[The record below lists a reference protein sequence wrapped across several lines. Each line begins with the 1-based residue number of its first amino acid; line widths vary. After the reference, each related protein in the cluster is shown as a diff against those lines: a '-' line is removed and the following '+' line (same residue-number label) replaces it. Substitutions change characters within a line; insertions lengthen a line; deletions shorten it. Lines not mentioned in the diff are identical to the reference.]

1 MISKK
6 ALLLTLSFK
15 KEREKNASRR
25 RTSNA
30 KRRSVSARKISEESR
45 GRSCSV
51 LYSLCRTKLMVT
63 MKRQRKVL
71 PLRCRLRLLQQL
83 LTNQWKKTRKKM
95 VTDRNESV
103 AGHKKRKLLQP
114 RPLTVVDLEAA
125 APHPIP
131 ISPETKDVILKRRR
145 ATIDV
150 REVLLPKTVVQA
162 REIQGDE
169 EIVLALLLHLVHHL
183 LSIDFSSLINY
194 KFQFKKNEKINHE
207 ASFGSNF
214 DSLPLIGQGLLR

>member
-25 RTSNA
+25 RTLNA
-30 KRRSVSARKISEESR
+30 KRRSVSARKINEESR
-45 GRSCSV
+45 GRNCSAH
-51 LYSLCRTKLMVT
+51 YSQCRTKLMAT
-63 MKRQRKVL
+63 MRRQRKVL
-71 PLRCRLRLLQQL
+71 PLRPFQKL

-103 AGHKKRKLLQP
+103 AGHKKRKLPQL
-114 RPLTVVDLEAA
+114 RLLIVVDLEAA
-125 APHPIP
+125 APHLIP
-131 ISPETKDVILKRRR
+131 ISPETKDVILKKRR

-162 REIQGDE
+162 RENQEDE
-169 EIVLALLLHLVHHL
+169 EIVLAHLLYLVHHL

-207 ASFGSNF
+207 ASFGGNF
-214 DSLPLIGQGLLR
+214 DSLPSVGQGLLR